1 MFAKA
6 REKARQT
13 NCLANTKQLSLAVN
27 MYTSDYDE
35 MLPSEDFDL
44 NGNGDA
50 NEVGIDGSWRG
61 VIAPY
66 VKNVQMWICPSH
78 TPAAPVFDG
87 RMNDDGMNASYAIN
101 DTHQDAGAP
110 TPPSF
115 QSLAVIEDASSVIFT
130 IESIGNE
137 DDLTGDHRHR
147 EGGHRGKQR
156 DAQRGG
162 ERGEEQRHGLS
173 CRGGWPERRT
183 QDAPPGGEVERRRGP
198 SCVLSANPNAG
209 GAGVRQAGQN
219 GSEIQTSY

>member
-137 DDLTGDHRHR
+137 DDLTEPTNPRGWVPTEVWAKRHNDGANYGFLDGHGKWLKPNMIDSATGDS
-147 EGGHRGKQR
+147 
-156 DAQRGG
+156 
-162 ERGEEQRHGLS
+162 LVS
-173 CRGGWPERRT
+173 CEK
-183 QDAPPGGEVERRRGP
+183 E
-198 SCVLSANPNAG
+198 
-209 GAGVRQAGQN
+209 
-219 GSEIQTSY
+219 